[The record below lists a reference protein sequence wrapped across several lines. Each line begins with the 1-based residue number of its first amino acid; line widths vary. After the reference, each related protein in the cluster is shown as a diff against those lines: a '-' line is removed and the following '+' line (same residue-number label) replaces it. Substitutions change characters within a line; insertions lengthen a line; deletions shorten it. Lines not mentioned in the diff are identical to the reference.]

1 MTARS
6 FGCMQY
12 HRFPI
17 TADIARHRGRL
28 PYFPDP
34 PAHHL

>member
-6 FGCMQY
+6 FGCMPY
-12 HRFPI
+12 HQLPAI
-17 TADIARHRGRL
+17 ADIARHRGRL

-34 PAHHL
+34 PVHC

>member
-1 MTARS
+1 MTGRS
-6 FGCMQY
+6 FGCKQTI
-12 HRFPI
+12 RPPI

-34 PAHHL
+34 PFA

>member
-6 FGCMQY
+6 FGCM
-12 HRFPI
+12 HAKRPPV

-34 PAHHL
+34 PATA

>member
-6 FGCMQY
+6 FGCIKVI
-12 HRFPI
+12 HKPV
-17 TADIARHRGRL
+17 TADIARYRGRL

-34 PAHHL
+34 PASF

>member
-6 FGCMQY
+6 FGCIYAQ
-12 HRFPI
+12 RPPV

-34 PAHHL
+34 PATV

>member
-1 MTARS
+1 MTERS
-6 FGCMQY
+6 FGCKQTI
-12 HRFPI
+12 RPPV

-34 PAHHL
+34 PFI

>member
-6 FGCMQY
+6 FGCKQIN
-12 HRFPI
+12 RPPI
-17 TADIARHRGRL
+17 TADISRHRGRL

-34 PAHHL
+34 PASR